1 MNNIVLNFACEA
13 PCDETTFAICLVF
26 AECILHSKFIHVLV
40 SRTQEV
46 TARRWSWSRDVGSKH
61 RYLSLPRTRG
71 HSEIFSGAANPRQDP
86 EGH

>member
-13 PCDETTFAICLVF
+13 PCDETTFAMCLVF

-46 TARRWSWSRDVGSKH
+46 TARRWSWSRDVGSSTPPPNGH
-61 RYLSLPRTRG
+61 RKENKGTNL
-71 HSEIFSGAANPRQDP
+71 AAVKEMSHP
-86 EGH
+86 